1 MANVVPF
8 FMAPDDEVAFLRF
21 LERFAFEIYPRRV
34 PPDWTTFRASG
45 AVHDKLP
52 EEDLYLVAVDIGPAI
67 VDKIKRG
74 QDKGHLRVD
83 EVRSPVIFME
93 RSRRNDEGE
102 LLSGRLWAELDVTP
116 QTGRRDANPDR
127 FRRLFMDV
135 EEFFK
140 KSFRRGDPKEFY
152 VGPKAAREVKQDGLV
167 LRVNEHR
174 GGTVRVH
181 K

>member
-1 MANVVPF
+1 MANVVQF
-8 FMAPDDEVAFLRF
+8 FMAPEDEVAFLRF
-21 LERFAFEIYPRRV
+21 LERFEFEIYPRRV
-34 PPDWTTFRASG
+34 PPDWKPFRA
-45 AVHDKLP
+45 AADVHANLP
-52 EEDLYLVAVDIGPAI
+52 EEDLYLVATEIGPAI

-74 QDKGHLRVD
+74 QDKGHWRVD

-93 RSRRNDEGE
+93 RSRMNEDGE
-102 LLSGRLWAELDVTP
+102 LLSGKLWGELDVTP

-140 KSFRRGDPKEFY
+140 KSFRRGDPKNFY
-152 VGPKAAREVKQDGLV
+152 VGPRAAREVKQQGLV
-167 LRVNEHR
+167 LRENVHR
-174 GGTVRVH
+174 GDTVRVH